1 MTYDTLTSST
11 ARYTAYDPWAWL
23 YNQSLGPQYCR
34 EKLPF
39 LEKLLLPELEP
50 AARILDLCCGTGH
63 LTQQL
68 EAKGYQMVGL
78 DGSEQMLHY
87 ARQNAPQAELITA
100 DARDFELPAPVD
112 AVFSASA
119 SLNHVLS
126 LAQLSQV
133 FANVYAALQADG
145 VFLFDLRLRG
155 NYGNYPLTGGEVKED
170 YAWAVGEGYDAD
182 SAMAFF
188 KITIFHQADQVWQRS
203 DLTYQAKAYACT
215 DVQTALEQAGFRAVQ
230 IYDRA
235 GDLTPPADQ
244 QMVYFLAHK

>member
-1 MTYDTLTSST
+1 MTNHTLTSST

-34 EKLPF
+34 DKLPF
-39 LEKLLLPELEP
+39 VEKLLLSKLKP

-63 LTQQL
+63 LTQHLATQ
-68 EAKGYQMVGL
+68 GYQMVGL

-87 ARQNAPQAELITA
+87 ARHNAPEAELITA
-100 DARDFELPAPVD
+100 DARNFELPAPVD
-112 AVFSASA
+112 AVFSVSA
-119 SLNHVLS
+119 SLNHILS
-126 LAQLSQV
+126 LAELSQV
-133 FANVYAALQADG
+133 FDHVYAALATDG
-145 VFLFDLRLRG
+145 VFLFDLRLQG
-155 NYGNYPLTGGEVKED
+155 NYSNHPLTGGEVKAD

-188 KITIFHQADQVWQRS
+188 TITIFHRADQVWQRS
-203 DLTYQAKAYACT
+203 DLTYQAKAYACN
-215 DVQTALEQAGFRAVQ
+215 DVQIALAQAGFRSVQ

-235 GDLTPPADQ
+235 GDLMLPADQ